1 MRTIGNLLC
10 IFLCILGLLA
20 LLPFISFGFA
30 LICGAFVLAIWVL
43 PVWIIATSD
52 KTTGMEKC
60 AWILAMVF
68 LSWFA
73 WVFYFFLAPL
83 KSKQEYYY

>member
-1 MRTIGNLLC
+1 MKLLANLLL
-10 IFLCILGLLA
+10 IGLCILALLA
-20 LLPFISFGFA
+20 VLPLISFGFA
-30 LICGAFVLAIWVL
+30 IFCGLIALAVWLL

-52 KTTGMEKC
+52 ETTGFEKI

-73 WVFYFFLAPL
+73 WGFYFFLAPL
-83 KSKQEYYY
+83 KPKQQYYY